1 MKVNIRLQ
9 GPGRACSLTLDN
21 LVQAARPRKSLPA
34 VEEYQEEKVDHQ
46 GSTTE
51 MQPL

>member
-21 LVQAARPRKSLPA
+21 LVQAGRPKKTLPA
-34 VEEYQEEKVDHQ
+34 TEESQEEKVDHQ

-51 MQPL
+51 MRPL